1 MNNSD
6 KILELPDKDIIK
18 ALRRRGILITPME
31 LERMDTEEKWRVL
44 GIEATD
50 LEGKLRF
57 VSGKE
62 LDERESRMTEE
73 IKKHGL

>member
-1 MNNSD
+1 MST
-6 KILELPDKDIIK
+6 IELLDKDIIE

-31 LERMDTEEKWRVL
+31 LERMDTEEKWRML

-50 LEGKLRF
+50 LKGKLRF
-57 VSGKE
+57 VSEEE
-62 LDERESRMTEE
+62 LDERESHMTEE